1 MIKIGEIQ
9 TLKLLRKTTVGA
21 FLNNEASET
30 NEDVL
35 LPKKQVPEDLE
46 VGDKIEVF
54 IYRDSEDRIIATTRT
69 PKLVMGQVALLKA
82 VDITGI
88 GAFMDW
94 GLEKDLFMPHKEQTT
109 KIIKGKEYLVS
120 LYLDK
125 SQRLCATMD
134 IYKLLDNNSNY
145 NIGDKVTGILYSIK
159 KNFGAFVAVDNKYHG
174 LISNK
179 EYYGNY
185 KCGDTIEARVIKIR
199 QDGKLDLSIRQ
210 PSYIQMDTDAQTILT
225 ELELQGGE
233 IYLNDSSSPEE
244 IKEIFSMSK
253 NSFKKAIGKLFK
265 EKKIEFTDRGIKKY
279 GEEEIK

>member
-9 TLKLLRKTTVGA
+9 TLNLLRKTTVGA
-21 FLNNEASET
+21 FLNNEDNKA
-30 NEDVL
+30 NEDIL

-46 VGDKIEVF
+46 VGDMIEVF

-69 PKLVMGQVALLKA
+69 PKLVIGQVALLKA
-82 VDITGI
+82 IDVTSI

-94 GLEKDLFMPHKEQTT
+94 GLEKDLFLPHKEQTT
-109 KIIKGKEYLVS
+109 KIIKGKDYLVS

-145 NIGDKVTGILYSIK
+145 NVGDKVTGILYSIK
-159 KNFGAFVAVDNKYHG
+159 KDFGAFVAIDNKYHG

-179 EYYGNY
+179 ELYGNY
-185 KCGDTIEARVIKIR
+185 QCGNSIEARVIKIR

-210 PSYIQMDTDAQTILT
+210 PSYIQIDIDAQTILS
-225 ELELQGGE
+225 ELELQGGNL
-233 IYLNDSSSPEE
+233 YLNDSSSPEE
-244 IKEIFSMSK
+244 IKLIFCMSK
-253 NSFKKAIGKLFK
+253 NSFKKALGKLLK
-265 EKKIEFTDRGIKKY
+265 EKKIQLTAKGIKKY
-279 GEEEIK
+279 EEEEIK

>member
-185 KCGDTIEARVIKIR
+185 QCGDTIEARVIKIR

>member
-134 IYKLLDNNSNY
+134 IYKLLDNNSKY

-225 ELELQGGE
+225 ELELQEGE

>member
-1 MIKIGEIQ
+1 MLKIGEIQ
-9 TLKLLRKTTVGA
+9 ILKLLRKTTVGA
-21 FLNNEASET
+21 FLNNEDNKT

-46 VGDKIEVF
+46 VGDMIEVF

-82 VDITGI
+82 IDVTSI

-94 GLEKDLFMPHKEQTT
+94 GLEKDLFIPHKEQTV
-109 KIIKGKEYLVS
+109 KIIKGKDYLVS

-145 NIGDKVTGILYSIK
+145 KVGDKVTGILYSIK

-179 EYYGNY
+179 ELYGNY
-185 KCGDTIEARVIKIR
+185 QCGNLIEARVIKIR

-210 PSYIQMDTDAQTILT
+210 PSYLQIDTDAQTILS
-225 ELELQGGE
+225 ELELQGGNL
-233 IYLNDSSSPEE
+233 YLNDSSSPEE
-244 IKEIFSMSK
+244 IKKIFSMSK
-253 NSFKKAIGKLFK
+253 NSFKKAIGKLLK
-265 EKKIEFTDRGIKKY
+265 EKKIELTAEGIKKY
-279 GEEEIK
+279 KEEEIK